1 MDSTTHTS
9 EVRPLRHLT
18 DLASIFRATST
29 EQPDAP
35 LLYHGS
41 RVWTY
46 SEIAADSRALA
57 SAFQDVGVEKGDRI
71 AVHLPNLPETVVTII
86 AAAELGALIVPVNPQ
101 SSPRELRFVLR
112 NTEAT
117 IAVIAERMGGVDY
130 LELFES
136 MLPHL
141 PSLQYL
147 ATVGEEDLWYDDRIF
162 QFEDLVSAGRGLSF
176 DPVTVESKDPLAVLY
191 TAGTSQ
197 KQKGVVL
204 SHGNLFHAAEA
215 TATALGMNSND
226 KTLCC
231 VPLFNIFGLGATL
244 LPAVITG
251 GSLIL
256 QEQFN
261 AAEALDLI
269 ESHGPTVLHG
279 VPTMFILMLRELATR
294 QVDVSSLRTG
304 IIAGAPV
311 APELVETLRRDL
323 VPELEIAYG
332 LTETS
337 STTTITRPSDGEN
350 RSHSVGRPITDL
362 EISIL
367 DGDEQRLESGEVG
380 QVAIRGPS
388 VMDGYFRQPAATR
401 AAMTADGFLR
411 TGDLGSVDAA
421 GFLHIVGRESDVIIR
436 GGYSIHPREI
446 EDHLRSHPAVDEVVV
461 VGVPNEVLGELICAC
476 VIPVEGALVSR
487 EEIRQHCRPALA
499 EYKLPDLVR
508 FLEEFPLSE
517 DGRPHRAE
525 LALAMRLYDTAAD
538 GEPDLSRRGD
548 N

>member
-1 MDSTTHTS
+1 MDSSPTIS
-9 EVRPLRHLT
+9 EGRRLHHLT
-18 DLASIFRATST
+18 DLAGVLRATSDV
-29 EQPDAP
+29 QPDAP
-35 LLYHGS
+35 LLHHGD

-46 SEIAADSRALA
+46 GEIAADARALA

-71 AVHLPNLPETVVTII
+71 AVNLPNLPETVVTII
-86 AAAELGALIVPVNPQ
+86 AAAELGALIVPINPR
-101 SSPRELRFVLR
+101 SSPGELRFVLR

-117 IAVIAERMGGVDY
+117 IAVIPERLGGIDY

-136 MLPHL
+136 MLPEL
-141 PSLQYL
+141 PCLQYL

-176 DPVTVESKDPLAVLY
+176 DPVAIEAGDPMAVLY
-191 TAGTSQ
+191 TAGMSQ

-204 SHGNLFHAAEA
+204 SHGNLLHAAEA
-215 TATALGMNSND
+215 TATVLGMD
-226 KTLCC
+226 AADRTLCC

-244 LPAVITG
+244 LPTLVTG

-261 AAEALDLI
+261 AAEAIDLI
-269 ESHGPTVLHG
+269 ETHRPTVLHG
-279 VPTMFILMLRELATR
+279 VPTMFVLMLRELADR
-294 QVDVSSLRTG
+294 QADVSSLRTG

-311 APELVETLRRDL
+311 EPDLVDMLRRDL
-323 VPELEIAYG
+323 VPDLEIAYG

-337 STTTITRPSDGEN
+337 STATITRPGDGES
-350 RSHSVGRPITDL
+350 RSLSVGRPIENV
-362 EISIL
+362 EICIL
-367 DGDEQRLESGEVG
+367 DGDECQLETGEVG
-380 QVAIRGPS
+380 QVAVRGPS
-388 VMDGYFRQPAATR
+388 VMQGYFRQPATTR
-401 AAMTADGFLR
+401 AALTADGYLR

-421 GFLHIVGRESDVIIR
+421 GFLRIVGRESDVIIR
-436 GGYSIHPREI
+436 GGYSIYPREI
-446 EDHLRSHPAVDEVVV
+446 EDYLRSHPAVDEAVV

-525 LALAMRLYDTAAD
+525 LARAMRLYDTAAE
-538 GEPDLSRRGD
+538 GEPDLLRCGD
-548 N
+548 D

>member
-1 MDSTTHTS
+1 
-9 EVRPLRHLT
+9 
-18 DLASIFRATST
+18 
-29 EQPDAP
+29 
-35 LLYHGS
+35 
-41 RVWTY
+41 
-46 SEIAADSRALA
+46 
-57 SAFQDVGVEKGDRI
+57 
-71 AVHLPNLPETVVTII
+71 
-86 AAAELGALIVPVNPQ
+86 
-101 SSPRELRFVLR
+101 
-112 NTEAT
+112 
-117 IAVIAERMGGVDY
+117 
-130 LELFES
+130 
-136 MLPHL
+136 
-141 PSLQYL
+141 
-147 ATVGEEDLWYDDRIF
+147 
-162 QFEDLVSAGRGLSF
+162 
-176 DPVTVESKDPLAVLY
+176 
-191 TAGTSQ
+191 
-197 KQKGVVL
+197 
-204 SHGNLFHAAEA
+204 
-215 TATALGMNSND
+215 
-226 KTLCC
+226 
-231 VPLFNIFGLGATL
+231 
-244 LPAVITG
+244 
-251 GSLIL
+251 
-256 QEQFN
+256 
-261 AAEALDLI
+261 
-269 ESHGPTVLHG
+269 
-279 VPTMFILMLRELATR
+279 
-294 QVDVSSLRTG
+294 
-304 IIAGAPV
+304 
-311 APELVETLRRDL
+311 L

-380 QVAIRGPS
+380 QVVIRGPS

-421 GFLHIVGRESDVIIR
+421 GFLRIVGRESDVIIR

-461 VGVPNEVLGELICAC
+461 VGVPNEILGELICAC

-499 EYKLPDLVR
+499 EYKLPDLVC